1 MAGLLERLKGGI
13 QAQAERHRNRPFLE
27 ATMAA
32 SALVAAADG
41 TVSFSERHRID
52 QILESL
58 DQLKI
63 FDPHEAVNLFN
74 DILASLAETPDQ
86 GREAALKRIAR
97 LAEDP
102 EASRLMVR
110 ICCAISEADGEF
122 SPPEREQ
129 IGIICATLGL
139 SLEDCVA

>member
-1 MAGLLERLKGGI
+1 MTGLLERLKGGI

-41 TVSFSERHRID
+41 TVSFSERHRVD

-74 DILASLAETPDQ
+74 DTLASLSETPDR
-86 GREAALKRIAR
+86 GRDAALKQIAR

-122 SPPEREQ
+122 SPPEWQQ
-129 IGIICATLGL
+129 IEAICAALGVN
-139 SLEDCVA
+139 LEDCVA